1 MTARPPF
8 WAQALE
14 AMDLDAT
21 AEQHA
26 HGKAHHTPVSEAPD
40 APHQREKQARLPD
53 SVGRTMAPE
62 EVAAIEALTGMPIR
76 AATETVG
83 LSSEVTSLTQ
93 RRAIGFY
100 TWLSNIR
107 CQQLPRQKRTDGGR
121 SQNLLPLL

>member
-1 MTARPPF
+1 
-8 WAQALE
+8 
-14 AMDLDAT
+14 MDLDAT

-53 SVGRTMAPE
+53 SVGQTMAPE

-83 LSSEVTSLTQ
+83 LSSEVTSLSP
-93 RRAIGFY
+93 RRAIWFY

-107 CQQLPRQKRTDGGR
+107 YQQLTRQKGR
-121 SQNLLPLL
+121 M